1 VVQPLATSND
11 AIPMPAQPRTMMS
24 PAAPTM
30 TAMISVV
37 GHTQLV
43 TLPHFLYVVDLQV
56 HALTLLNVSCHVL
69 YLNHRKFEMN
79 GSRELLWQ
87 NPNSR
92 CCQFLAVKY
101 W

>member
-1 VVQPLATSND
+1 
-11 AIPMPAQPRTMMS
+11 MPAQPRTTMS

-30 TAMISVV
+30 TAMISIVA
-37 GHTQLV
+37 HTQL

-56 HALTLLNVSCHVL
+56 HALTLLLNVSCLVL
-69 YLNHRKFEMN
+69 YLNRRKFEMN

>member
-1 VVQPLATSND
+1 
-11 AIPMPAQPRTMMS
+11 MPAQPRTTTS

-37 GHTQLV
+37 AHTQLV

-56 HALTLLNVSCHVL
+56 YALTLLNVSCLGVL